1 MNKLISIIVPCY
13 NEQEVLPLFYEN
25 IQSTRN
31 TLKEQNV
38 DTELIFIDDGSL
50 DNTIN
55 ILKENYEK
63 DNTLNYISF
72 SRNFGKEAAILAG
85 LKAAKGDYATI
96 IDADLQH
103 PPELIV
109 DMYNELKSGEY
120 DSVATYK
127 DNRKKEGFFRRSFSK
142 LFFKLLNK
150 LTKLNIVEG
159 ATDFR
164 LMNRIMINAIISLP
178 ESNRFS
184 KGIFNWV
191 GFKTKW
197 IPFNLTE
204 RIAGDSKWSFKQLLR
219 YSLDAII
226 SFSEF
231 PLKLC
236 SYLGLIFCFVSFFS
250 GLIHLIK
257 TLIFG
262 EEVAGFPTLYLMML
276 LLSGIVLL
284 FLGVLGQYIARI
296 YIEIKHRPLY
306 IIREESNSK

>member
-38 DTELIFIDDGSL
+38 DTELIFIDDGSI

-120 DSVATYK
+120 DSVAAYK

-164 LMNRIMINAIISLP
+164 LMNRVMINAIISLP

-204 RIAGDSKWSFKQLLR
+204 RIAGDSKWSFKQLLH

-284 FLGVLGQYIARI
+284 FLGVLRQYIARI
-296 YIEIKHRPLY
+296 YIEVKLCSAKDQSSSGR
-306 IIREESNSK
+306 